1 MLPSSPHRCALSDPS
16 TLVQIPGASGY
27 GLKVQRASSRMP
39 YPCALSIPY
48 STGLILCVHWIL
60 TWNLEVLCTDAR
72 CGGRTGHI
80 LHGVNHHLGPVHQ
93 PPSSLALDRDPV
105 GPPDGECGERGCG
118 PTPPRVH
125 KLGVKRESRAAAC
138 ARCAA
143 RGAWVRGTLAA
154 RPLSGSYSSCR
165 RSSSTYDSWQRIYV
179 CTKGIR

>member
-1 MLPSSPHRCALSDPS
+1 MNPHRCALSDPS

-48 STGLILCVHWIL
+48 STSLILCVHWIL

-93 PPSSLALDRDPV
+93 PPSSLALDRDPC
-105 GPPDGECGERGCG
+105 GPARWGVWRARLRSYAPTGTQTWRETREPGCG
-118 PTPPRVH
+118 LCSLCGPG
-125 KLGVKRESRAAAC
+125 GV
-138 ARCAA
+138 
-143 RGAWVRGTLAA
+143 
-154 RPLSGSYSSCR
+154 RPGYGS
-165 RSSSTYDSWQRIYV
+165 RSSAVRILV
-179 CTKGIR
+179 FVSSLGSHL